1 MRMYEHQEKS
11 SRPGRTLRLVWPQ
24 WQGAGTSSV
33 AAEAG
38 EFPLEVARRGYV
50 IGSTIL
56 DALIPPT
63 GGPSA
68 TVSVPVDASGL
79 ETRDGVEAKTAVTA
93 QLSEALEKISQAHP
107 DRILTLGGDCAVSV
121 APFSVLADRYGE
133 DLAIVWIDSH
143 PDVGTPQSEYP
154 GYHAMAVSVLLGHGD
169 PDIVSLLPATVDPSR
184 VALAGLHAWTED
196 DFPRIAEWGLTSF
209 SPDDLRN
216 SSAPLLKWLKNTGC
230 SKVAIHFDV
239 DTIDSNER
247 IYGLGAEPDGLTSE
261 QVRRITGDLESAAE
275 VVGFT
280 VAEFIPRQVMHLQQV
295 LKGLPLLG

>member
-1 MRMYEHQEKS
+1 MRMHEHQEKDP
-11 SRPGRTLRLVWPQ
+11 RPGRTLRLVWPQ
-24 WQGAGTSSV
+24 WQGAGSSSV
-33 AAEAG
+33 AAEAA
-38 EFPLEVARRGYV
+38 EFPFEVARRGYA

-56 DALIPPT
+56 DALIPPAD
-63 GGPSA
+63 GPSA
-68 TVSVPVDASGL
+68 TVSVPLDGSGL
-79 ETRDGVEAKTAVTA
+79 ETRDGVEAKTTVTA

-121 APFSVLADRYGE
+121 APFSALADTYGE

-154 GYHAMAVSVLLGHGD
+154 GYHAMAVSALLGHGD
-169 PDIVSLLPATVDPSR
+169 RDIVSLLPATVDSAR
-184 VALAGLHAWTED
+184 LALVGLHAWTDD
-196 DFPRIAEWGLTSF
+196 DFPRIGEWGLTSF
-209 SPDDLRN
+209 SPDDLRD
-216 SSAPLLKWLKNTGC
+216 SSARLLEWLEDTGC

-239 DTIDSNER
+239 DTIDSNEQV
-247 IYGLGAEPDGLTSE
+247 YGLGAEPDGLTSE
-261 QVRRITGDLESAAE
+261 QVRRITGDLESVAE